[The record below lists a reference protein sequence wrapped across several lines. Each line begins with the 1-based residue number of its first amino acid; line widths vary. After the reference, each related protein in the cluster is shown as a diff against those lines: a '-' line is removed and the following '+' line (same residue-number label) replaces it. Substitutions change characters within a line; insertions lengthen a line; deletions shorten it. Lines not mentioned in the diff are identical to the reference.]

1 MKLLQINNMID
12 KKELDNEYKYG
23 FNDKEK
29 PIIEFEPGISE
40 EVIEK
45 ISKIKNEPEWM
56 LKYRKL
62 AYKKFVELKNPNWGP
77 DLSFIDFDTIKYYSS
92 SSKKME
98 SEWEN
103 VPEYIKNT
111 FKKLG
116 IQEAEAKFLN
126 GISAQY
132 DSETVYKNL
141 ESELLEK
148 GVIFTN
154 VETAIEKYP
163 ELVKKYFGK
172 LVPFYDNKYA
182 ALNSAVWSGGSFI
195 YVPKNVHLD
204 KPLQAYFRINGMSS
218 GQFERTLIIVD
229 EGASLHYVEG
239 CTAPVYSE
247 NNLHAAVVE
256 CFVHKNANLKYTT
269 IQNWSKNVL
278 NLVTKRAIVYD
289 GGNMSWI
296 DGNIGAGINMK
307 YPSSILAGEYAT
319 SECISIA
326 VASKNVIQDAG
337 AKMIH
342 LAPNTKSR
350 IISKS
355 VSYNGGD
362 TRYRGYVEIDK
373 NAINSHAR
381 VECDTLILDDF
392 SRSDTIPLE
401 IIKNKESFLEHEA
414 KVSNISD
421 EQLFYFMN
429 KGICKEE
436 AEYMIV
442 MGFIEPFA
450 KELPMEYAI
459 ELNRLIKLDMEG
471 SVG

>member
-1 MKLLQINNMID
+1 MID
-12 KKELDNEYKYG
+12 KNNINDEYKYG
-23 FNDKEK
+23 FRDDQK
-29 PIIEFEPGISE
+29 PEIEFKPGLSE
-40 EVIEK
+40 EVIK
-45 ISKIKNEPEWM
+45 NISKIKNEPEWM
-56 LKYRKL
+56 LEYRMK
-62 AYKKFVELKNPNWGP
+62 AYKNFLNMKNPTWGP
-77 DLSFIDFDTIKYYSS
+77 DLSFINFDEIIYYSS

-98 SEWEN
+98 SDWDK

-141 ESELLEK
+141 ELELSEK

-154 VETAIEKYP
+154 IETAIIKYP
-163 ELVKKYFGK
+163 DLVKKYFGK
-172 LVPFYDNKYA
+172 LVPFTDNKYA
-182 ALNSAVWSGGSFI
+182 SLNSAVWSGGSFI
-195 YVPKNVHLD
+195 YIPPNVHLE
-204 KPLQAYFRINGMSS
+204 KPLQAYFRINGMLS
-218 GQFERTLIIVD
+218 GQFERTLIILD
-229 EGASLHYVEG
+229 ENSSLHYVEG
-239 CTAPVYSE
+239 CTAPIYSE

-278 NLVTKRAIVYD
+278 NLVTKRAIVYE

-296 DGNIGAGINMK
+296 DGNIGAGVNMK
-307 YPSSILAGEYAT
+307 YPSSILAGEYA
-319 SECISIA
+319 SSDCISIA
-326 VASKNVIQDAG
+326 IASKDVIQDAG

-355 VSYNGGD
+355 VSFNGGD
-362 TRYRGYVEIDK
+362 TRYRGMVKIDK
-373 NAINSHAR
+373 EAINSHSR
-381 VECDTLILDDF
+381 VECDTLILDDI
-392 SRSDTIPLE
+392 SRSDTVPLE

-414 KVSNISD
+414 KVSNISE

-429 KGICKEE
+429 KGISKED
-436 AEYMIV
+436 AEYIIV
-442 MGFIEPFA
+442 MGFLEPFA

>member
-1 MKLLQINNMID
+1 MIEKHEID
-12 KKELDNEYKYG
+12 QEYKYG
-23 FNDKEK
+23 FSDKEK
-29 PIIEFEPGISE
+29 PIIEFERGLSE
-40 EVIEK
+40 EVVRK

-56 LKYRKL
+56 LEIRLK
-62 AYKKFVELKNPNWGP
+62 AYKKFLEMENPKWGP
-77 DLSFIDFDTIKYYSS
+77 SLSFINFNDIIYYSTA
-92 SSKKME
+92 SKKME
-98 SEWEN
+98 SDWEK
-103 VPEYIKNT
+103 VPSYIKNT
-111 FKKLG
+111 FQKLG

-141 ESELLEK
+141 EKELAEK

-154 VETAIEKYP
+154 IETAMVKYP
-163 ELVKKYFGK
+163 DLVKQYFGT
-172 LVPFYDNKYA
+172 LVKYDDNKYA
-182 ALNSAVWSGGSFI
+182 ALNTAVWSGGSFI
-195 YVPKNVHLD
+195 YIPKNVHLE
-204 KPLQAYFRINGMSS
+204 KPLQAYFRINGLAA

-229 EGASLHYVEG
+229 EEASLHYVEG

-256 CFVHKNANLKYTT
+256 CFVNKKANLKYTT

-278 NLVTKRAIVYD
+278 NLVTKRAIVQES
-289 GGNMSWI
+289 GNMSWI
-296 DGNIGAGINMK
+296 DGNIGAALNMK
-307 YPSSILAGEYAT
+307 YPSSILAGKYA
-319 SECISIA
+319 SSDCISIA
-326 VASKNVIQDAG
+326 IASENVVQDAG

-355 VSYNGGD
+355 VSFNGGD
-362 TRYRGYVEIDK
+362 TRYRGLVKIDK
-373 NAINSHAR
+373 EAINSHSR
-381 VECDTLILDDF
+381 VECDTLILDNI
-392 SRSDTIPLE
+392 SRSDTVPLE

-414 KVSNISD
+414 KVSNISE

-429 KGICKEE
+429 KGISKDE
-436 AEYMIV
+436 AEYLIV
-442 MGFIEPFA
+442 MGFLEPFA